1 MTGMA
6 AEKRVD
12 ADLDLPNLLLPTPL
26 LSLLLLD
33 SPQPVRG
40 SRVSDRLG
48 LSHGHAIIVPSHANT
63 KVQSWRFR
71 LYKLPLGNQIDP
83 LAFPFQSQFRY
94 LEPI

>member
-1 MTGMA
+1 MTGIA

-12 ADLDLPNLLLPTPL
+12 AVLDLPNLLLLTP

-40 SRVSDRLG
+40 SSVSNHLG

-63 KVQSWRFR
+63 KVQSWGFR